1 MQTNQEDLY
10 KVHSET
16 LPNNVNVSA
25 SLCAPGA
32 IIKGKIIDPEV
43 CAVRMPDRRC
53 KVDGD
58 TVETAY
64 FGNPTRDATTGEIT
78 GFTVK
83 FSINK
88 K

>member
-43 CAVRMPDRRC
+43 TAVKVYAHPSNEPILRAAC
-53 KVDGD
+53 KKVVVDDETGD
-58 TVETAY
+58 LHLY
-64 FGNPTRDATTGEIT
+64 SIEIQ
-78 GFTVK
+78 
-83 FSINK
+83 K
-88 K
+88 KK

>member
-10 KVHSET
+10 KVYSQT

-32 IIKGKIIDPEV
+32 VIKGKIIGPEV
-43 CAVRMPDRRC
+43 CAVRMPDRRY
-53 KVDGD
+53 KVGED
-58 TVETAY
+58 TVEAVY
-64 FGNPTRDATTGEIT
+64 FAHATYDATTGEIS

-83 FSINK
+83 FDNK